1 MIFNVIPLTPAEG
14 KAKLDFLERSVF
26 HRSILSFLESAA
38 VEYLPE
44 NDDHKDKIKLI
55 AELLC
60 YNVVRSDVQVI
71 DLCTRK
77 ARLLAE
83 VVEKHHNTQDIRQLE
98 IASNLAKDFRDASE
112 LLAQNV
118 VRGTIEPMSTDEIDL
133 EISYVVIPKSPASL
147 LEQ

>member
-1 MIFNVIPLTPAEG
+1 MIFNVIPRTPAEG
-14 KAKLDFLERSVF
+14 KARLGFLERGVF
-26 HRSILSFLESAA
+26 HKSILSFLESAA

-60 YNVVRSDVQVI
+60 YNVVRSDIQLI

-83 VVEKHHNTQDIRQLE
+83 VVEEHHNTQDIKQLE

-118 VRGTIEPMSTDEIDL
+118 VMGTIEPMSADEIDWA
-133 EISYVVIPKSPASL
+133 ISNVVIPEDLATMPK
-147 LEQ
+147 Q